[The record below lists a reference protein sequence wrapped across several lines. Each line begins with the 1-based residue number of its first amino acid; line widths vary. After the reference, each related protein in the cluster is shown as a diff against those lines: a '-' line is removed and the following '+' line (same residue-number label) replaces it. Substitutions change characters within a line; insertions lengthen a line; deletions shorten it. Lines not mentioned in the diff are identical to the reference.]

1 MFDWT
6 KKIFGDPNERE
17 LKGLQPIV
25 EKINSYEPD
34 ILKLNDEEL
43 KNKTP
48 EFKERL
54 DKGETLDDILP
65 EVFAVVREAAKRVTK
80 MRPFDVQLIGGII
93 LHQGRIAEM
102 ATGEGK
108 TLVATMPAYL
118 NALSGNSVHIVTVN
132 DYLAK
137 RDRHWMGGIYEFLGL
152 KVGLIQHDMR
162 IDERKKAYQA
172 DITYGTNNE
181 FGFDYLRDNM
191 AIRLEDVVQMGY
203 NFAIVDE
210 VDSILI
216 DEARTPLI
224 ISGPS
229 EESTKIY
236 QQVNRVATRLQKEI
250 DYKVHE
256 KEKTITITE
265 DGVSRIEGLLQINNL
280 YDEEN
285 MNIQHHII
293 QALKA
298 QRLFKRDVDYIVKNG
313 EVIIVDEFTGRL
325 MFGRRYSDGLH
336 QAIEAK
342 EGVVIARENQTLA
355 TITFQNYFRLYKK
368 LSGMTGTAKTEEE
381 EFIHIYN
388 LSVVVIPPNKKLIRY
403 NYADVI

>member
-1 MFDWT
+1 LNEKEKIIMFDWT
-6 KKIFGDPNERE
+6 KKIFGDPNEKE
-17 LKGLQPIV
+17 LKRLQPIV
-25 EKINSYEPD
+25 DKINSHEPD
-34 ILKLNDEEL
+34 ISKLNDEEL

-48 EFKERL
+48 EFRERL
-54 DKGETLDDILP
+54 NKKEALDDILP

-80 MRPFDVQLIGGII
+80 MRPFDVQLIGGIV
-93 LHQGRIAEM
+93 LHQGKIAEM

-137 RDRHWMGGIYEFLGL
+137 RDRYWMGGIYEFLGL
-152 KVGLIQHDMR
+152 KVGLIQHDMA
-162 IDERKKAYQA
+162 IDERKKAYGA

-181 FGFDYLRDNM
+181 FGFDYLRGNM
-191 AIRLEDVVQMGY
+191 AVRMEDVVQKGY
-203 NFAIVDE
+203 HFAILDE

-224 ISGPS
+224 ISGPTD
-229 EESTKIY
+229 ESTKIY
-236 QQVNRVATRLQKEI
+236 QQVNRIATRLQKEA

-265 DGVSRIEGLLQINNL
+265 VGVSRIEGLLQIKNL
-280 YDEEN
+280 YDEKN
-285 MNIQHHII
+285 MNVQHHII

-298 QRLFKRDVDYIVKNG
+298 QRLFKKDVDYIVKDG

-336 QAIEAK
+336 QAMKQKK
-342 EGVVIARENQTLA
+342 E
-355 TITFQNYFRLYKK
+355 
-368 LSGMTGTAKTEEE
+368 
-381 EFIHIYN
+381 
-388 LSVVVIPPNKKLIRY
+388 
-403 NYADVI
+403 